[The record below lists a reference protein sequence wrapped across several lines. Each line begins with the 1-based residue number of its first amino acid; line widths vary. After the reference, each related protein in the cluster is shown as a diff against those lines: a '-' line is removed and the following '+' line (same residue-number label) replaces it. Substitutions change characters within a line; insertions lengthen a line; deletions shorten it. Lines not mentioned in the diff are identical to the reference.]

1 MAYSTNCFF
10 GGEERKRWFWVL
22 GPWSW
27 EKRKSKGGREGPGF
41 WALGPGKAIA
51 EEREKKVLGSGP
63 WVLGKQERKR
73 GKRRSW
79 VLGPGFWEEQKQV
92 KQETSFLEARL
103 RGQAKAEKQDRSYP
117 LFSLFPAL
125 PST

>member
-10 GGEERKRWFWVL
+10 GEGGGRA
-22 GPWSW
+22 GT
-27 EKRKSKGGREGPGF
+27 RKSKGG
-41 WALGPGKAIA
+41 KAGA
-51 EEREKKVLGSGP
+51 EEKVLGSGP
-63 WVLGKQERKR
+63 LVLGKQERKR

-103 RGQAKAEKQDRSYP
+103 RGQAKAEKQDRSSCSS
-117 LFSLFPAL
+117 LLFPAL
-125 PST
+125 LCSS